1 MEIAA
6 TVTSSASAHEATVRT
21 GTTSQTVAVP
31 SKPGGRGSAVN
42 GGEFLMLALAT
53 CYCNDLYREAERLR
67 IPIDGAQVEAIAEFH
82 GIGLAA
88 TNIRYRA
95 AVRSTANPQ
104 AVALLLRETDAV
116 AEVHNTVRA
125 GVPVELLR
133 TESGKQQTA

>member
-1 MEIAA
+1 VNVSGRTMEISAF
-6 TVTSSASAHEATVRT
+6 VKSSHPNHEVVVRT
-21 GTTSQTVAVP
+21 DAAAQSLAVAT
-31 SKPGGRGSAVN
+31 KAAGKGFAVN

-67 IPIDGAQVEAIAEFH
+67 IPLESVEVEASAQFP

-95 AVRSTANPQ
+95 IVSSPASASVIAE
-104 AVALLLRETDAV
+104 LLRRTDAV

-125 GVPVELLR
+125 GVPVER
-133 TESGKQQTA
+133 VA